1 MKNRKRNRKNKKTLQ
16 IIYHEIITKNKTKK
30 SSSDYP
36 ENRTIFLPENAGSI
50 DPGSKSYDAGPSNR
64 VTQEVLRRELTAPEI
79 AGKYQIHP
87 GKTETPRLQ
96 QESGTEELSALLISK
111 LAVGR
116 LRNMVAQ
123 RLSPGLFI
131 QNSPAGGEAQQ
142 HRSTKSSRKTAT
154 DYVTRRGFPAH
165 DQRPHARLPK
175 PPETTIDRKITFS
188 RNITSSCWTDPNS
201 SPPRARPNSGPC
213 NRSLC

>member
-16 IIYHEIITKNKTKK
+16 IIYHEIIIKKIKQKK
-30 SSSDYP
+30 SSRDYP
-36 ENRTIFLPENAGSI
+36 ENRTIFLPGNAGSI

-96 QESGTEELSALLISK
+96 QESGTEELSALQISK

-142 HRSTKSSRKTAT
+142 HQSTKSSRKTAT
-154 DYVTRRGFPAH
+154 DYVTRRRFSSSRSTAARSSSETAGDNH
-165 DQRPHARLPK
+165 RPENNFFQEHHFFVLDGSELQP
-175 PPETTIDRKITFS
+175 
-188 RNITSSCWTDPNS
+188 
-201 SPPRARPNSGPC
+201 SPSQAE
-213 NRSLC
+213 